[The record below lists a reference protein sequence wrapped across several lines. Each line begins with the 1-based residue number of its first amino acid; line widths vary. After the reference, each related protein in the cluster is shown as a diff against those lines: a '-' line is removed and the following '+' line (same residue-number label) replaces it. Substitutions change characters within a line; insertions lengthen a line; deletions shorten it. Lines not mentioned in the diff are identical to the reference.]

1 MKKSLHIKHP
11 FMMIILLFLVMLV
24 CVIISIGFGA
34 LYIAPGDVIKNLFGI
49 SSDYQFIIQKYR
61 LARVILAVLAG
72 AGLGVSGAILQGV
85 IRNPLA
91 SPDVIGITKGA
102 SLAAMVVI
110 LLFPAAP
117 LIVLPLSA
125 FAGAGLVAVLLMVFV
140 RKKNARPST
149 IALVGI
155 ALGAI
160 CHAGM
165 QYMMVKFPGDVNAA
179 LIWVTGSLW
188 GRSWDEI
195 KLLAP
200 WLALCLPILFLLAAK
215 LDLMSLG
222 DELVDGLGERSARLR
237 FMLIFVA
244 VGLAGSCVAVV
255 GSIGFVGLI
264 APHIARRLVGTK
276 SKYLLP
282 ASGLAGSIILLAADS
297 LGRGLMPP
305 VEIPAG
311 ILTAIIGAPYFLYLL
326 KAESAKK

>member
-1 MKKSLHIKHP
+1 
-11 FMMIILLFLVMLV
+11 MMIILLFLVMLV

>member
-1 MKKSLHIKHP
+1 
-11 FMMIILLFLVMLV
+11 MMIILLFLVMLV

-102 SLAAMVVI
+102 GLAAMVVI

>member
-1 MKKSLHIKHP
+1 
-11 FMMIILLFLVMLV
+11 MMIILLFLVMLV

-200 WLALCLPILFLLAAK
+200 WLALCMPILFLLAAK

>member
-200 WLALCLPILFLLAAK
+200 WLALCMPILFLLAAK

>member
-11 FMMIILLFLVMLV
+11 FMIVILLFLVMLV

-102 SLAAMVVI
+102 SLSAMVVI
-110 LLFPAAP
+110 LIFPAAP

-200 WLALCLPILFLLAAK
+200 WLVLFLPILFLLAAK

-297 LGRGLMPP
+297 IGRGLMPP

>member
-11 FMMIILLFLVMLV
+11 YMMIIFLFLVMIA
-24 CVIISIGFGA
+24 CVIISMGYGA
-34 LYIAPGDVIKNLFGI
+34 LYIAPGDVLKNLFGI
-49 SSDYQFIIQKYR
+49 SGEYQFIIQKYR

-110 LLFPAAP
+110 LIFPAVP

-125 FAGAGLVAVLLMVFV
+125 FAGAGLVAVLLIIFV

-155 ALGAI
+155 ALGSV

-188 GRSWDEI
+188 GRNWDEI

-200 WLALCLPILFLLAAK
+200 WLMIFLPILFFLASK

-237 FMLIFVA
+237 FILIFAA

-255 GSIGFVGLI
+255 GSIGFIGLI

-276 SKYLLP
+276 SKHLLP
-282 ASGLAGSIILLAADS
+282 ASGLAGSIILLASDT

-311 ILTAIIGAPYFLYLL
+311 ILTAILGAPYFLYLL
-326 KAESAKK
+326 KQEARKK

>member
-11 FMMIILLFLVMLV
+11 FMIVILLFLVMLV

-102 SLAAMVVI
+102 SLSAMVVI
-110 LLFPAAP
+110 LIFPAAP

-195 KLLAP
+195 RLLAP
-200 WLALCLPILFLLAAK
+200 WLVLFLPILFLLAAK

-297 LGRGLMPP
+297 IGRGLMPP

>member
-1 MKKSLHIKHP
+1 M
-11 FMMIILLFLVMLV
+11 
-24 CVIISIGFGA
+24 
-34 LYIAPGDVIKNLFGI
+34 
-49 SSDYQFIIQKYR
+49 
-61 LARVILAVLAG
+61 
-72 AGLGVSGAILQGV
+72 
-85 IRNPLA
+85 
-91 SPDVIGITKGA
+91 
-102 SLAAMVVI
+102 
-110 LLFPAAP
+110 
-117 LIVLPLSA
+117 
-125 FAGAGLVAVLLMVFV
+125 
-140 RKKNARPST
+140 
-149 IALVGI
+149 
-155 ALGAI
+155 
-160 CHAGM
+160 
-165 QYMMVKFPGDVNAA
+165 
-179 LIWVTGSLW
+179 

-200 WLALCLPILFLLAAK
+200 WLVLFLPILFLLAAK

-244 VGLAGSCVAVV
+244 VGLAGSCVTVV

-297 LGRGLMPP
+297 IGRGLMPP

>member
-1 MKKSLHIKHP
+1 
-11 FMMIILLFLVMLV
+11 MMIILLFLVMLV

-222 DELVDGLGERSARLR
+222 DELVDGLGERSVRLR

>member
-1 MKKSLHIKHP
+1 
-11 FMMIILLFLVMLV
+11 MMIILLFLVMLA
-24 CVIISIGFGA
+24 CVIISMGYGA
-34 LYIAPGDVIKNLFGI
+34 LYIAPGDVVKNLFGI
-49 SSDYQFIIQKYR
+49 SGEYQFIIQKYR
-61 LARVILAVLAG
+61 LARVVLAVLAG

-102 SLAAMVVI
+102 SLAAMIVI
-110 LLFPAAP
+110 LIFPAAP

-125 FAGAGLVAVLLMVFV
+125 FAGAGLVAVLLMIFV

-155 ALGAI
+155 ALGAV

-188 GRSWDEI
+188 GRNWDEI

-200 WLALCLPILFLLAAK
+200 WLMIFLPILFLLASK

-237 FMLIFVA
+237 FILIFAA

-255 GSIGFVGLI
+255 GSIGFIGLI

-276 SKYLLP
+276 SKHLLP
-282 ASGLAGSIILLAADS
+282 ASGLAGSIILLASDS

-326 KAESAKK
+326 KQEAGKK

>member
-1 MKKSLHIKHP
+1 
-11 FMMIILLFLVMLV
+11 MIILLFLVMLV

>member
-11 FMMIILLFLVMLV
+11 FMIVILLFLVMLV

-102 SLAAMVVI
+102 SLSAMVVI
-110 LLFPAAP
+110 LVFPAAP

-195 KLLAP
+195 RLLAP
-200 WLALCLPILFLLAAK
+200 WLVLFLPILFLLAAK

>member
-125 FAGAGLVAVLLMVFV
+125 FAGAGLVAALLMVFV

>member
-11 FMMIILLFLVMLV
+11 YMMIILLFLVMIA
-24 CVIISIGFGA
+24 CVIISMGYGA
-34 LYIAPGDVIKNLFGI
+34 LYIAPGDVVKNLFGF
-49 SSDYQFIIQKYR
+49 SGEYQFIIQKYR
-61 LARVILAVLAG
+61 LARVMLAVLAG

-110 LLFPAAP
+110 LIFPAAP

-125 FAGAGLVAVLLMVFV
+125 FAGAGLVAVLLMIFV

-155 ALGAI
+155 ALGSV

-188 GRSWDEI
+188 GRNWDEI

-200 WLALCLPILFLLAAK
+200 WLMIFLPILFLLASK

-237 FMLIFVA
+237 FILIFVA

-255 GSIGFVGLI
+255 GSIGFIGLI

-276 SKYLLP
+276 SKHLLL
-282 ASGLAGSIILLAADS
+282 ASGLAGSIVLLASDS

-326 KAESAKK
+326 KQEARKK